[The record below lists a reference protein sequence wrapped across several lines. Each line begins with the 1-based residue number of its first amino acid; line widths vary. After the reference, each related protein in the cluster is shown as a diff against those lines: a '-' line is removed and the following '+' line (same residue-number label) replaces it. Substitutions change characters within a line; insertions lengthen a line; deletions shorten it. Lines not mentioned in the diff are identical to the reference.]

1 MDNTEELI
9 QPAEASLIMTKT
21 VLPIHALCA
30 VAGIIFLLAMPGRA
44 EAEPPIRVAI
54 VGLVHGHVKGFLA
67 ALPGNQAAT
76 LVAIVEPQEPL
87 AKEYAAK
94 YHLNAKLF
102 YTDLEKMLVEQH
114 PDAVLV
120 YTTIADHRKAIETA
134 ARHGVSS
141 MVEKPLATTL
151 EDALA
156 IRALARGAGT
166 RERPVQVLVNYETT
180 WYASNHEV
188 IEQAGDGKLGDLRK
202 VVVHDGH
209 EGPKE
214 IGVGP
219 EWLPWLTDPAQ
230 NGAGALFDFGCYG
243 ADLMTVLMHGQSPVS
258 VTAVTQTDKPEIYP
272 RVDDD
277 ATVILRYPKAQAVL
291 MPSWNWSFARKD
303 MEVYGNA
310 GYAIT
315 VGPDRV
321 RVRYR
326 GDKEEPDTPLT
337 APPLAGAQRDS
348 LSYLAAVLRGQVRPD
363 DDLSSLETNVVVMQI
378 LDAALRSAQSGKTIT
393 LSPLPQ

>member
-1 MDNTEELI
+1 
-9 QPAEASLIMTKT
+9 MTT
-21 VLPIHALCA
+21 NRFHRIPVLCVLVGTFFAFA
-30 VAGIIFLLAMPGRA
+30 VPQSDA
-44 EAEPPIRVAI
+44 AEPPVRVAI

-76 LVAIVEPQEPL
+76 LVAIVEPQDAL
-87 AKEYAAK
+87 AKDYAAK
-94 YHLNAKLF
+94 YHLDSKLF
-102 YTDLEKMLVEQH
+102 YTDLETMLLEKH

-120 YTTIADHRKAIETA
+120 YTTIAGHRRVIEIA

-151 EDALA
+151 DDALA
-156 IRALARGAGT
+156 IRTVARNSGT
-166 RERPVQVLVNYETT
+166 SERPVRVLVNYETT
-180 WYASNHEV
+180 WYASNQEV
-188 IEQAGDGKLGDLRK
+188 ITQAAAGKLGELRK

-243 ADLMTVLMHGQSPVS
+243 ADLMTVLMHGQPPVS

-272 RVDDD
+272 HVDDD

-303 MEVYGNA
+303 MEVYGSA

-315 VGPDRV
+315 VGADRV

-326 GDKEEPDTPLT
+326 GDKSEPDRPLT

-348 LSYLAAVLRGQVRPD
+348 LSYLAAVLHGQVQSNG
-363 DDLSSLETNVVVMQI
+363 DLSSLETNVVVMQI
-378 LDAALRSAQSGKTIT
+378 LDAAVRSAQTGKTIM
-393 LSPLPQ
+393 LRSLP

>member
-1 MDNTEELI
+1 M
-9 QPAEASLIMTKT
+9 AKT
-21 VLPIHALCA
+21 FLPLRMLSA
-30 VAGIIFLLAMPGRA
+30 VVGTFFLLTAPWHA
-44 EAEPPIRVAI
+44 AAEPPIRVAI

-76 LVAIVEPQEPL
+76 LVAIVEPQEAL
-87 AKEYAAK
+87 AKEYATK
-94 YHLNAKLF
+94 YRLDAKLF

-120 YTTIADHRKAIETA
+120 YTTIADHRKVIETA

-151 EDALA
+151 EDALT
-156 IRALARGAGT
+156 IRAAARGGGAPAQ
-166 RERPVQVLVNYETT
+166 PVQVLVNYETT
-180 WYASNHEV
+180 WYASNQEV
-188 IEQAGDGKLGDLRK
+188 IAQVTTGKLGDLRK

-315 VGPDRV
+315 VGADRV

-326 GDKEEPDTPLT
+326 ADKAEPDTPLT

-348 LSYLAAVLRGQVRPD
+348 LNYLAAVLRGHVQPD
-363 DDLSSLETNVVVMQI
+363 GDLSSLETNVIVMQI

-393 LSPLPQ
+393 LTPLPQ

>member
-1 MDNTEELI
+1 
-9 QPAEASLIMTKT
+9 MTKT
-21 VLPIHALCA
+21 FLAIRVLSA
-30 VAGIIFLLAMPGRA
+30 VLGTLFLLTAADRA
-44 EAEPPIRVAI
+44 GAEPPIRVAI

-67 ALPGNQAAT
+67 ALPGNQAAI
-76 LVAIVEPQEPL
+76 LVAIVEPQEAL
-87 AKEYAAK
+87 AKEYAAQ
-94 YHLNAKLF
+94 YHLDTKLF
-102 YTDLEKMLVEQH
+102 YTDLEKMLAEQH

-120 YTTIADHRKAIETA
+120 YTTIVDHRRVIEAA

-156 IRALARGAGT
+156 IRATARGAGASA
-166 RERPVQVLVNYETT
+166 RPVQVLVNYETT

-188 IEQAGDGKLGDLRK
+188 IAQAAAGKLGELRK
-202 VVVHDGH
+202 LVVHDGH

-243 ADLMTVLMHGQSPVS
+243 ADLMTVLMRGQSPVS
-258 VTAVTQTDKPEIYP
+258 VTAVMQTDKPEIYP

-315 VGPDRV
+315 VGADRV

-326 GDKEEPDTPLT
+326 GDKAEQDPPLT
-337 APPLAGAQRDS
+337 APPLSGAQRDS
-348 LSYLAAVLRGQVRPD
+348 LSYLAAVLRGHVQAD
-363 DDLSSLETNVVVMQI
+363 GDLSSLETNVVVMQI
-378 LDAALRSAQSGKTIT
+378 LDAARRSAQSGKTIT
-393 LSPLPQ
+393 LTPLPQ

>member
-1 MDNTEELI
+1 
-9 QPAEASLIMTKT
+9 MTKMFRT
-21 VLPIHALCA
+21 AHVLSAIVGAF
-30 VAGIIFLLAMPGRA
+30 FLLAGSGRA
-44 EAEPPIRVAI
+44 QAEPPIRVAI

-76 LVAIVEPQEPL
+76 LVAIVEPQEAL
-87 AKEYAAK
+87 AKDYAAK
-94 YHLNAKLF
+94 YHLDAKLF
-102 YTDLEKMLVEQH
+102 YIDLEKMLVEQH

-120 YTTIADHRKAIETA
+120 YTTIADHRKVIETA

-141 MVEKPLATTL
+141 MVEKPLSTTL

-156 IRALARGAGT
+156 IRAIAH
-166 RERPVQVLVNYETT
+166 ERRVQVLVNYETT

-188 IEQAGDGKLGDLRK
+188 IAQAVAGKFGELRR

-219 EWLPWLTDPAQ
+219 EWLPWLTDPVQ

-243 ADLMTVLMHGQSPVS
+243 ADLMTVLMHGQPPLS

-272 RVDDD
+272 QVDDD

-326 GDKEEPDTPLT
+326 GDKVEQDPPLT
-337 APPLAGAQRDS
+337 APPLAAAQRDS
-348 LSYLAAVLRGQVRPD
+348 LSYLAAVLRGHVQPNG
-363 DDLSSLETNVVVMQI
+363 DLSSLETNVVVMQI
-378 LDAALRSAQSGKTIT
+378 LDAARRSAQSGKTVQ
-393 LSPLPQ
+393 LAPLPQ